1 MKLAD
6 LPIDEQKYLRDC
18 SRTGA
23 YVDPQRLS
31 AQLRERVEA
40 QVLRQ
45 RPILN
50 GKEHY
55 YVADVIAEIDRPIGR
70 DLITTADYLRVYS
83 EGRVTRDVAMD
94 GIGVDN
100 YRDFSAVLLDSG
112 YRLPRGTAEQTDA
125 EVATAL
131 PILRRHLKDLNDT

>member
-6 LPIDEQKYLRDC
+6 LPLDEQTYLRDC

-45 RPILN
+45 RPIVN

-55 YVADVIAEIDRPIGR
+55 YMADVIAEIERPIGG
-70 DLITTADYLRVYS
+70 DLITTADYLRAYS
-83 EGRVTRDVAMD
+83 EGRITRDVAMD

-100 YRDFSAVLLDSG
+100 YRDFSAVLLDGG

-125 EVATAL
+125 EVAAAL
-131 PILRRHLKDLNDT
+131 PILRRHLKDLK

>member
-6 LPIDEQKYLRDC
+6 LPIDDQTYLREC
-18 SRTGA
+18 SESGA

-45 RPILN
+45 RPIVN

-55 YVADVIAEIDRPIGR
+55 YVADVMAEIDRPIGR
-70 DLITTADYLRVYS
+70 DLITTADYLRAYS

-112 YRLPRGTAEQTDA
+112 YRLPRGTALQTDA
-125 EVATAL
+125 EVAAAL